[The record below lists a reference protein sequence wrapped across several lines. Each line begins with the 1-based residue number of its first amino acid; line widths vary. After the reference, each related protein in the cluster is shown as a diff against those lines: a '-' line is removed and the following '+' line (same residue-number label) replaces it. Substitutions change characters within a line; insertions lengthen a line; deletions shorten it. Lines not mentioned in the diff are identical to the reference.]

1 MHLRISLE
9 EVISLANFSRPK
21 APESPAG
28 PDGPVD
34 PAAAAA
40 AASPSSPPRRDGR
53 ENIGDPDLDLDL
65 DLDLE
70 ESPDSRTP
78 RDADL
83 EDSVADDPDPAPT
96 PGEGV
101 LPPAISELTC
111 ADDVVVCTIDMRE
124 LAHESLPLR
133 LAAAAAPEIHI
144 RATFSGFDPATQI
157 ATFLVEARARSLPAH
172 RIVNLLA
179 GPLSSILSK
188 ALIRKD
194 LPAHTITLTSGDGI
208 PHLAID
214 LGSVF
219 AHATASRG
227 IPLITVAALAVRDGE
242 VDVEATWP
250 V

>member
-9 EVISLANFSRPK
+9 EVFSLANFENPK

-28 PDGPVD
+28 PEDPVD
-34 PAAAAA
+34 AAV

-53 ENIGDPDLDLDL
+53 ENIDDPGLDPFSDAPIPL
-65 DLDLE
+65 
-70 ESPDSRTP
+70 
-78 RDADL
+78 DADL
-83 EDSVADDPDPAPT
+83 DESASDDPDPARA

-227 IPLITVAALAVRDGE
+227 IPLITVAALAVRVGE